1 MNETGLP
8 SQDITEIDSSNLDE
22 VKELVKDVSKRLDGV
37 TILRKGEVD
46 VMSDGRDVTYCAL
59 PGTGRRCGGQVSL
72 RNMRPDYDCYKGFD
86 LRLGDFLSRET
97 CWQVP

>member
-37 TILRKGEVD
+37 TILRMEK
-46 VMSDGRDVTYCAL
+46 
-59 PGTGRRCGGQVSL
+59 
-72 RNMRPDYDCYKGFD
+72 
-86 LRLGDFLSRET
+86 
-97 CWQVP
+97 